1 MPGWRLR
8 ADEPP
13 VVVGERS
20 VLQGSNELCENTDC
34 RYLALQPLS
43 DVSCYKGAG
52 MNGVVMSGLVNRMNT
67 PRRLARLT
75 IPVMAAAAVVAST
88 PIATADPVN
97 DAYLAQLRAVGL
109 NWPPE
114 HDAAMIG
121 MAQLI
126 CDDLGWGWTPD
137 HIAQDV
143 HANLDPRG
151 ISIGDVGSMV
161 GLAHQTYC
169 PNQRCWA
176 PHC

>member
-1 MPGWRLR
+1 MSRPIRTMP
-8 ADEPP
+8 
-13 VVVGERS
+13 
-20 VLQGSNELCENTDC
+20 
-34 RYLALQPLS
+34 
-43 DVSCYKGAG
+43 
-52 MNGVVMSGLVNRMNT
+52 T
-67 PRRLARLT
+67 PRWLARLT
-75 IPVMAAAAVVAST
+75 VPIVVGASLVSS
-88 PIATADPVN
+88 PGIASADPVN
-97 DAYLAQLRAVGL
+97 DGYLAQLRAAGL

-161 GLAHQTYC
+161 GLAHRTYC

>member
-1 MPGWRLR
+1 
-8 ADEPP
+8 
-13 VVVGERS
+13 
-20 VLQGSNELCENTDC
+20 
-34 RYLALQPLS
+34 
-43 DVSCYKGAG
+43 
-52 MNGVVMSGLVNRMNT
+52 MSGAIGTMPA
-67 PRRLARLT
+67 PRWLARLA
-75 IPVMAAAAVVAST
+75 IPIVVGAGLVSS
-88 PIATADPVN
+88 PGIATADPVN
-97 DAYLAQLRAVGL
+97 DQYLASLRAAGL

-114 HDAAMIG
+114 HDAAMVG